1 MTTKYIVRT
10 ENVINDWGQT
20 RECDYSDYV
29 DTLEEAMAIGNK
41 IEVGGWVPNWVVVE
55 TTMDEKTFTITEE
68 EVYNYEDDIAER

>member
-10 ENVINDWGQT
+10 VNVTNDWGQT

-41 IEVGGWVPNWVVVE
+41 IEVGGWVANWLVVA

-68 EVYNYEDDIAER
+68 EVYYYEKERG

>member
-20 RECDYSDYV
+20 KVNDYSDYV

-41 IEVGGWVPNWVVVE
+41 IETCGWTPNWLVVK
-55 TTMDEKTFTITEE
+55 TTMDEKTFTITKE
-68 EVYNYEDDIAER
+68 EVYNYEKEGG